1 MVLFD
6 IFHKYGKLYIKFN
19 IRKDRAMK
27 IRNYL
32 TILFAVV
39 AIILL
44 LGLAG
49 FMTYYA
55 ADDSNPVKQQIAT
68 ILPMEE
74 IFDFLHLNVSEYSV
88 PVNTTEAST
97 EQATAVALKEHS
109 FLFVGDS
116 RTLGMKDATG
126 DSCTYLG
133 AEGEGYSW
141 FSGDGV
147 LALAD
152 YLGSNPSQTVILNL
166 GVNDPENINVYID
179 LYKKLISEYPSSR
192 FYILSV
198 NPLDEHADFN
208 TTNEMIE
215 LFNATMKSSFPDNY
229 LDCYS
234 YLKETGFETVDGL
247 HYSNATYQ
255 KIHQFVVDSLA

>member
-1 MVLFD
+1 
-6 IFHKYGKLYIKFN
+6 
-19 IRKDRAMK
+19 MK

-32 TILFAVV
+32 TIFFAVL

-44 LGLAG
+44 LGLTG

-55 ADDSNPVKQQIAT
+55 ADDSNPIKQQIAT

-74 IFDFLHLNVSEYSV
+74 IFDFLHLDSSEASV
-88 PVNTTEAST
+88 PVNTAEVST
-97 EQATAVALKEHS
+97 EQTTSAAVKEHA

-116 RTLGMKDATG
+116 RTLGMKDAVG
-126 DSCTYLG
+126 DTCTYLG

-141 FSGDGV
+141 LSSDGV

-179 LYKKLISEYPSSR
+179 LYRKLISEYPSSS
-192 FYILSV
+192 FYVLSV
-198 NPLDEHADFN
+198 NPLDDDADFN

-215 LFNATMKSSFPDNY
+215 LFNATMKSSFPDRY
-229 LDCYS
+229 LDCYT
-234 YLKETGFETVDGL
+234 YLKENGFETVDGL
-247 HYSNATYQ
+247 HYSEATYQ